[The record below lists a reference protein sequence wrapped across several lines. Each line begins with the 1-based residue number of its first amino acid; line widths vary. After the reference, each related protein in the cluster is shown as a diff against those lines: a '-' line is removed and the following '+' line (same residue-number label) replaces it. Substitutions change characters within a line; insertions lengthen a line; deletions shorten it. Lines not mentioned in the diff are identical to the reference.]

1 MLSKVDI
8 KKRVEE
14 GDLEIEPWD
23 PSTLKPA
30 SLPVHLNNKIAI
42 AKKGKVDPLQKE
54 DYSKNFEEKELST
67 GEIFKLK
74 PGQLALGRTIE
85 KLGLPKDLAALV
97 DGKTTLARLGVSVT
111 QGAMLVHPG
120 SGKPEP
126 RKIILEISNQGP
138 FTVKLT
144 NEMRIGEVFFHEL
157 KSPTDTG
164 YDEKWGYGT
173 RENLNELFPTPETF

>member
-14 GDLEIEPWD
+14 GDLEVEPWD
-23 PSTLKPA
+23 PSILKPS

-42 AKKGKVDPLQKE
+42 AKKGEVDPLQKE
-54 DYSKNFEEKELST
+54 DYSKNFEEKKLST
-67 GEIFKLK
+67 GETFKLE
-74 PGQLALGRTIE
+74 PGQLILGRTIE
-85 KLGLPKDLAALV
+85 SLGLPEDLAGLV

-111 QGAMLVHPG
+111 QGAMLIHPG

-126 RKIILEISNQGP
+126 RKVVLEISNQGP

-157 KSPTDTG
+157 ESPTDTG
-164 YDEKWGYGT
+164 YDEKWDYGT